1 MKTGKPLTKTLFA
14 LALIIAAALLCSAC
28 GSYLS
33 IDSGEGD
40 GLAVTMEKAGKGSGG
55 LGYLTLGEGQVM
67 LVKADFSDRGAIN
80 IKVRPSDPNVDID
93 SLPDLD
99 FKENVLVDVDFTGQ
113 SESEYELPAGDYDLL
128 LTVAR
133 RGSGTL
139 TVEAADK

>member
-1 MKTGKPLTKTLFA
+1 MKTGKLLTKTIFA

-28 GSYLS
+28 GSSFS
-33 IDSGEGD
+33 IDNGEGD
-40 GLAVTMEKAGKGSGG
+40 GLTVTMEKAGKDSGG

-67 LVKADFSDRGAIN
+67 LVKADFSGRGAVN
-80 IKVRPSDPNVDID
+80 IKVRPSDPKADID
-93 SLPDLD
+93 RLPALD
-99 FKENVLVDVDFTGQ
+99 FKEDVLVDVDFTGQ

-128 LTVAR
+128 ITVTR